1 MFLLNLDKEDWL
13 HPSHFW
19 LCLLF
24 PHWFISPKQGLPYIL
39 TRAISTKRSFSCN
52 VWTTGFQTQSSC
64 LLKANL
70 PGSLVCKMH
79 GIWKDFW
86 LGQGGAFV
94 RSPLLSPCPPPPPAL
109 LSPPCP
115 SLSPGSAEQ
124 SLVCTP
130 IPNFPYYRVH
140 LKAAPSQPF
149 KTSPPWSVP
158 VFVNRLRSRPLRAQ
172 VSAAWRNHGNLQ
184 LRPGMAESPTPLS
197 EITSFLA
204 WEMWSAHF

>member
-24 PHWFISPKQGLPYIL
+24 LQWFVSPKQGLPYIL

-79 GIWKDFW
+79 RTWKDFW

-94 RSPLLSPCPPPPPAL
+94 RSPLLSPCPPRQPFSPLPVL
-109 LSPPCP
+109 LSPRALQNRVWFALLFLIFLITEFILKQPP
-115 SLSPGSAEQ
+115 LS
-124 SLVCTP
+124 
-130 IPNFPYYRVH
+130 H
-140 LKAAPSQPF
+140 LKQALPGVFQCLLTDSIAAHSEPRSPQPGA
-149 KTSPPWSVP
+149 TMATCSCVQGWQ
-158 VFVNRLRSRPLRAQ
+158 RAQ
-172 VSAAWRNHGNLQ
+172 H
-184 LRPGMAESPTPLS
+184 P
-197 EITSFLA
+197 FLK
-204 WEMWSAHF
+204 